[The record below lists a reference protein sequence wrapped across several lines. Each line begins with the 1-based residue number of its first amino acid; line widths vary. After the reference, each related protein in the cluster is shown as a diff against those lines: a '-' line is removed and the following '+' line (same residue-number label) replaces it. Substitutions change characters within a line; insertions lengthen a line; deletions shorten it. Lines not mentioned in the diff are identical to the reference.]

1 MFMWSRRSL
10 QMKKII
16 ANASLCV
23 LVCTATAYKE
33 QLLYTATDQHIAK
46 IEIVVYLLGCIQ
58 CI

>member
-33 QLLYTATDQHIAK
+33 QLLSTATDQHIAK
-46 IEIVVYLLGCIQ
+46 IEIAV
-58 CI
+58 